1 MIDKIKIEVA
11 YDEEQCKELF
21 IPNTFDIVFMDF
33 VLPNDV
39 RGSQLVKFMEE
50 QEQLFVNQNPYV
62 YFKRSI
68 KISFSSLPI
77 E

>member
-39 RGSQLVKFMEE
+39 RGS
-50 QEQLFVNQNPYV
+50 
-62 YFKRSI
+62 
-68 KISFSSLPI
+68 
-77 E
+77 